1 MKTHSLTSLLLAL
14 FLAMGA
20 AGSLSAQE
28 ADAGAGLAAEAAA
41 DEASYGAEAV
51 PERALKDWYEMG
63 GLVMHG
69 LVLLSALALAL
80 IFERM
85 IALRRG
91 RIIPRKFMAQVMEP
105 WRNKDL
111 SQVLRISSEANNSMA
126 RVLYSGLVHS
136 TEGLTRVEEAAAV
149 ANDHEASLLR
159 RNLPVL
165 AAIGNIAT
173 MLGLLG
179 TVIGMIASFE
189 IIAETGTGDAREVA
203 GGIFQALVTTAA
215 GLMVG
220 ITAVAAHSYL
230 RRKAEGLELELQ
242 ETSIRM
248 FEDLSLDRREPTT
261 GSEASPPDLAPQE
274 A

>member
-14 FLAMGA
+14 FLAIGA

-126 RVLYSGLVHS
+126 RVLSGS
-136 TEGLTRVEEAAAV
+136 TSRMSVQMLSAVSACPPERHRSARARAVE
-149 ANDHEASLLR
+149 
-159 RNLPVL
+159 
-165 AAIGNIAT
+165 I
-173 MLGLLG
+173 
-179 TVIGMIASFE
+179 
-189 IIAETGTGDAREVA
+189 
-203 GGIFQALVTTAA
+203 
-215 GLMVG
+215 
-220 ITAVAAHSYL
+220 
-230 RRKAEGLELELQ
+230 
-242 ETSIRM
+242 
-248 FEDLSLDRREPTT
+248 
-261 GSEASPPDLAPQE
+261 
-274 A
+274 